1 MTGEKEGPEVVKLP
15 RVAATLVL
23 GVAVH
28 DSNPGTQRLRQENEN
43 FKASLGC
50 IARTCLK
57 N

>member
-28 DSNPGTQRLRQENEN
+28 DSNPGTQRSRQENEN